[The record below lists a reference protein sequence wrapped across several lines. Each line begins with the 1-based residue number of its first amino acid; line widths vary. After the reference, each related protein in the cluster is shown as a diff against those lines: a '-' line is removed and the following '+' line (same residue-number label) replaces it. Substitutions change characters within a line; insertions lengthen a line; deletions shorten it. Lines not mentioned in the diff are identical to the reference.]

1 MKLRN
6 ILYYLAIIVLI
17 TTQVNAQNTNPVV
30 TNVAFS
36 ISGTTVTVTYDV
48 ADAEQSTVTIS
59 MEVSSDNGTK
69 WDYNYNSPTAATG
82 DIGPGINSQD
92 GLIKTITWTY
102 SGVENSNFQIRIY
115 ANDET
120 AGGSPCPGIATVDY
134 LGKTY
139 NTVLIG
145 DQCWLKENL
154 DVGTMINGSDTSKNN
169 GIIEKYCYNDDTAN
183 CTTYGALY
191 QWDEAMQYVTTSG
204 AQGICPTGWH
214 IPDTTELVT
223 LSTIVRGTGNGNA
236 LSAIGQGAGTN
247 TTGFSALWAGIRDHS
262 SFLFVY
268 LNTFVYH
275 WSSTVYNDGQA
286 PWAGYM
292 ITQNDTDF
300 NVVIDFLHELYG
312 FSVRCI
318 KN

>member
-48 ADAEQSTVTIS
+48 ADAESSKVTIS
-59 MEVSSDNGTK
+59 MEVSSDGGTT
-69 WDYNYNSPTAATG
+69 WDYNYGTAIGAIGTG
-82 DIGPGINSQD
+82 VVTGTG
-92 GLIKTITWTY
+92 KTITWTY

-134 LGKTY
+134 SGKTY
-139 NTVLIG
+139 NTVQIG

-169 GIIEKYCYNDDTAN
+169 SIIEKYCYNNDTAN

-191 QWDEAMQYVTTSG
+191 QWDEAMQYVTTSR

-262 SFLFVY
+262 SFLFAY
-268 LNTFVYH
+268 LNAFVYY
-275 WSSTVYNDGQA
+275 WSSTVYVDGQA
-286 PWAGYM
+286 PWAAYM
-292 ITQNDTDF
+292 ITLNDTYS